1 MTLRDRARSFIR
13 SRKNLLLRCE
23 ILLIMESLP
32 ADSGVVVLPDAL
44 FKVVSN
50 AAVEV
55 DSDAELAV
63 TSEAA
68 RDTAFSRSKKAR

>member
-1 MTLRDRARSFIR
+1 
-13 SRKNLLLRCE
+13 
-23 ILLIMESLP
+23 MESLP

-44 FKVVSN
+44 SKVISN